1 MNNTVNPDMII
12 LARESRGVTQSD
24 LAEAVGVTQA
34 FISRAEK
41 GLSGISEE
49 LLENISSNLG
59 YPISF
64 FYKAGHRYP
73 PSTPFHRKRK
83 ALPKKTQ
90 YQIEALANIRTL
102 HLDNLLQSVEFLEN
116 KIRYL
121 DLDDYNNNPRDVA
134 RAVRSYLK
142 LPRGP
147 IKNLTSVLEDIGIII
162 IHCDFG
168 TSLIDG
174 FTLIAR
180 KNHPVIFVNQDIPG
194 DRMRFTLAH
203 EFGHMVMHEV
213 PKPTM
218 EDEANKFASEFLIPE
233 QEIRPSFSEV
243 TLRTLATLKPYWR
256 VSMAALL
263 ECAHQVGKV
272 SDNQRRW
279 LWAAMAKQGYT
290 KREPAQLD
298 ITVEKPALFREILD
312 VHFDELGF
320 STDELYQS
328 LSTYSSDFL
337 KLYPDVDRKKT
348 LRVIK

>member
-1 MNNTVNPDMII
+1 MLI
-12 LARESRGVTQSD
+12 LARESRGVTQSG

-34 FISRAEK
+34 AISRAEK
-41 GLSGISEE
+41 GLSGISDE
-49 LLENISSNLG
+49 LLETIATNLE
-59 YPISF
+59 YPVSF

-121 DLDDYNNNPRDVA
+121 DLDDYNDDPREIA

-147 IKNLTSVLEDIGIII
+147 IKNLTNVLEDIGIII

-168 TSLIDG
+168 TPLIDG

-180 KNHPVIFVNQDIPG
+180 KNHPVIFLNQDIPG

-213 PKPTM
+213 PKSTM
-218 EDEANKFASEFLIPE
+218 EEEANGFASEFLVPG

-243 TLRTLATLKPYWR
+243 TLRTLATLKPYWK

-263 ECAHQVGKV
+263 ECAYQIGKI
-272 SDNQRRW
+272 SSNQRRW
-279 LWAAMAKQGYT
+279 TSGSWALVT
-290 KREPAQLD
+290 
-298 ITVEKPALFREILD
+298 
-312 VHFDELGF
+312 
-320 STDELYQS
+320 
-328 LSTYSSDFL
+328 LSEVPY
-337 KLYPDVDRKKT
+337 
-348 LRVIK
+348 